1 MTFTLIARPTTG
13 PATRTL
19 KAACRRAHVVYAA
32 APVPFRRDVIALG
45 HDGTRTDAQVRKQV
59 TA

>member
-1 MTFTLIARPTTG
+1 MTYTMIDRPKTG

-19 KAACRRAHVVYAA
+19 KAACRRATVVYAA
-32 APVPFRRDVIALG
+32 APVPFRRDQIVLG
-45 HDGTRTDAQVRKQV
+45 HDGTRTDEQVRKQV